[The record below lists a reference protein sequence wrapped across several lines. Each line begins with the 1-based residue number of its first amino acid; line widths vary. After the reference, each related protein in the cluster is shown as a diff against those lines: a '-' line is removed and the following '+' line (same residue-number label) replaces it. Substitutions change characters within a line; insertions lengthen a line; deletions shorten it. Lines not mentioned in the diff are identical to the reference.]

1 MQNSSASK
9 VSIITVC
16 FNSRGT
22 IRETIESVLSQTYPN
37 IEYIIVDGVSNDGTQ
52 DVIKSYRD
60 QVSKYISEP
69 DNGLYDAMNKGIA
82 LATGDVVGIL
92 NSDDYYYDS
101 NSVNDLVETMIEAG
115 TDSVFADLIYFDPEH
130 RNRVTRYYKSGP
142 WAPWMLRF
150 GKMPAHPTFFIK
162 KKYYDELGAY
172 SLNYK
177 IASDYE
183 FLVRAFHKASISF
196 TYLPRAVVKMRAG
209 GVSTR
214 GLKSSIILNKEI
226 VEACRE
232 NDVWTIIPLVLMKIP
247 FKIAEVLMYKFTNLF
262 TS

>member
-1 MQNSSASK
+1 
-9 VSIITVC
+9 
-16 FNSRGT
+16 
-22 IRETIESVLSQTYPN
+22 
-37 IEYIIVDGVSNDGTQ
+37 
-52 DVIKSYRD
+52 
-60 QVSKYISEP
+60 
-69 DNGLYDAMNKGIA
+69 
-82 LATGDVVGIL
+82 
-92 NSDDYYYDS
+92 
-101 NSVNDLVETMIEAG
+101 
-115 TDSVFADLIYFDPEH
+115 
-130 RNRVTRYYKSGP
+130 
-142 WAPWMLRF
+142 MLRF